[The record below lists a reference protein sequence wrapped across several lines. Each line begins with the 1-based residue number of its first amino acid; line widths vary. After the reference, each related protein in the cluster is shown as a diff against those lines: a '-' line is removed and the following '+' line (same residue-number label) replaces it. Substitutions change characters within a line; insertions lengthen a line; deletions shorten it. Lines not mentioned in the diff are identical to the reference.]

1 MLSSE
6 CYFEESIPIPKI
18 DLNEDLPTVMLL
30 GQTGAGKSYF
40 GNALLG
46 YVDPSKG
53 IFRTRNSHGSTNSIP
68 SFNSVTAGI
77 NAQTGSFFQN
87 NVQRYLPVEH
97 FRLNVVDTPG
107 WGDTDPTKRSI
118 NAQRIAQSLQF
129 GVNLF
134 FFIKSSKWER
144 FSEVEQEILG
154 DLHNWTNGDFWKH
167 LG

>member
-1 MLSSE
+1 MFSSE
-6 CYFEESIPIPKI
+6 CHFQESILLPKI

-46 YVDPSKG
+46 YVDPSNG
-53 IFRTRNSHGSTNSIP
+53 IFRTANSHSSIDYIP
-68 SFNSVTAGI
+68 SFNSVTDEI
-77 NAQTGSFFQN
+77 NVQTGSFFQN
-87 NVQRYLPVEH
+87 NAQRHLPVKH

-107 WGDTDPTKRSI
+107 WGDADPTKRSI

-134 FFIKSSKWER
+134 FFIKSSKFER
-144 FSEVEQEILG
+144 FSEMEQAILG